1 MGLKAKHGWV
11 KGDEYHVK
19 NSIASICKNTVN
31 GEDVY
36 ILWPNMRAKPGH
48 RICLGPFPTAEAAEA
63 EYEKFVGATATI
75 KGGDF
80 SQGSTAPPHNE
91 GMSV

>member
-11 KGDEYHVK
+11 KVDEYHVK
-19 NSIASICKNTVN
+19 NAVASICKNKVN

-36 ILWPNMRAKPGH
+36 ILWPNMKAKPGH

-63 EYEKFVGATATI
+63 EYEAFHAATATV
-75 KGGDF
+75 KGGDV
-80 SQGSTAPPHNE
+80 SQGSSGAPHE
-91 GMSV
+91 GGFPS